1 VRVLFV
7 PTYRHD
13 PAAGT
18 ATASDALGFGVTCC
32 DALIAGLRQ
41 IGLDVRVL
49 SIDRASPGGGAR
61 GGPGSGLGSAIDGGQ
76 TAWLAGALRAFDRAM
91 AGDSYDAVL
100 AFHAFWPFTSDLRR
114 IMADRDRHCP
124 LITYTHGSHWDPTD
138 LFRFERYPELRWT
151 DLGNL
156 LAADRVLTVS
166 HYMSRT
172 LVRTVRRASREA
184 AAELDSKLRTVGLPL
199 DVGRI
204 DAAARPN
211 GGGGGEPV
219 TVVFNHSMTAAKRP
233 EVFLAVAAEVLRQ
246 SPARILLTRHVPAGS
261 PYSDQI
267 ADLRRRYPG
276 RLLLGRDLPIDE
288 YYSWLWASDVQV
300 STAVHESLG
309 VATLEAMATR
319 TFCLLPRIGAYPEIA
334 AADPRL
340 LYDDQAELCTRLIRL
355 ANSAVAL
362 AAAAGA
368 AASHAERVRAS
379 YAPERIASNVRDV
392 IADAARSR

>member
-1 VRVLFV
+1 MRVLFI

-13 PAAGT
+13 PATGA
-18 ATASDALGFGVTCC
+18 AAASDALGFGVTCS

-41 IGLDVRVL
+41 IGLEVCVL
-49 SIDRASPGGGAR
+49 GIEPCGA
-61 GGPGSGLGSAIDGGQ
+61 GGGQ
-76 TAWLAGALRAFDRAM
+76 TAWLAGALHAFDGAM
-91 AGDSYDAVL
+91 GGDRYDAVL

-114 IMADRDRHCP
+114 IMADQDRHCP

-138 LFRFERYPELRWT
+138 LFRFERYPELRWS

-166 HYMSRT
+166 TYMSQT
-172 LVRTVRRASREA
+172 LVRTVRSVSREA
-184 AAELDSKLRTVGLPL
+184 AAELDSRVRTVGLPL
-199 DVGRI
+199 NLARI
-204 DAAARPN
+204 DAAARPVDD
-211 GGGGGEPV
+211 EPV
-219 TVVFNHSMTAAKRP
+219 TVIFNHSMTTAKRP
-233 EVFLAVAAEVLRQ
+233 DLFLAVAAEVLRQ

-261 PYSDQI
+261 PWSGQI

-309 VATLEAMATR
+309 VATLEAMAAR

-340 LYDDQAELCTRLIRL
+340 LYDDQADLCARLTRLAR
-355 ANSAVAL
+355 SATAL
-362 AAAAGA
+362 ATAAD
-368 AASHAERVRAS
+368 AASVHAERVRAR
-379 YAPERIASNVRDV
+379 YAPERIASDVRDV
-392 IADAARSR
+392 IADAARSI

>member
-1 VRVLFV
+1 MRVLFV

-32 DALIAGLRQ
+32 DALVAGLRQ
-41 IGLDVRVL
+41 IGIDVRVL
-49 SIDRASPGGGAR
+49 SIDQAGPGGGAR
-61 GGPGSGLGSAIDGGQ
+61 GGARGGQGRGTDGGQ
-76 TAWLAGALRAFDRAM
+76 TGWLAAALCAFDRAM
-91 AGDSYDAVL
+91 AGGDSYDAVL

-114 IMADRDRHCP
+114 IMADQDRHCP

-166 HYMSRT
+166 TYMSRT

-184 AAELDSKLRTVGLPL
+184 AAELESKVRTVGLPL
-199 DVGRI
+199 DIARI
-204 DAAARPN
+204 DAAARPD
-211 GGGGGEPV
+211 GGEPM
-219 TVVFNHSMTAAKRP
+219 TVVFNHSMTTAKRP
-233 EVFLAVAAEVLRQ
+233 DVFLAVAAEVLRQ

-261 PYSDQI
+261 PCGDQI
-267 ADLRRRYPG
+267 ADLQGRYPG

-355 ANSAVAL
+355 ANSAVTL

-368 AASHAERVRAS
+368 AARHAERVRAS